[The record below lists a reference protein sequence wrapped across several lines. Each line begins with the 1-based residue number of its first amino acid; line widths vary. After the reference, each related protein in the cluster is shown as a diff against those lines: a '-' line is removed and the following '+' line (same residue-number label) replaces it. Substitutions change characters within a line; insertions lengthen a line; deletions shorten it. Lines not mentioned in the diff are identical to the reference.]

1 MKTQNNLKKEIRNTN
16 EIFVKTEKSWP
27 TTSDQSETTILFL
40 TNKNSVALLYT
51 NHKALY
57 PCKK

>member
-27 TTSDQSETTILFL
+27 TPSDQSETTILFL
-40 TNKNSVALLYT
+40 TNKNSVPLLYT
-51 NHKALY
+51 NHNAFY
-57 PCKK
+57 PV